1 MWKKKNTDEFIELV
15 QNPDILKWASFH
27 RENKQK
33 VVGFALETNNE
44 QENALLKLKRKNLDL
59 IVLNSTQDKGATFGG
74 EMNKVTIFDK
84 EGLVIDLKL
93 QNKFEIAIK
102 LIDTIE
108 KLDA

>member
-1 MWKKKNTDEFIELV
+1 M
-15 QNPDILKWASFH
+15 
-27 RENKQK
+27 
-33 VVGFALETNNE
+33 
-44 QENALLKLKRKNLDL
+44 LKLKRKNLDL

-74 EMNKVTIFDK
+74 ETNKVTIFGK

-93 QNKFEIAIK
+93 QNKFDIAIN